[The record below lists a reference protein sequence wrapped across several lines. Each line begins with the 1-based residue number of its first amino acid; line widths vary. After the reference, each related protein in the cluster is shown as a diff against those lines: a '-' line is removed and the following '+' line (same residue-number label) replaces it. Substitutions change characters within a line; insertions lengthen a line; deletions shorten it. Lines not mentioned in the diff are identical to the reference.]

1 MLFPRIKILYYLRK
15 NQFKMALTLKIFDN
29 NRETARLC
37 ALDYI
42 PTTFKGNSYLPT
54 ISLIKLAI
62 HEKVENMI
70 EEFIVECKANG
81 MSEQSAYE
89 ELSVRAEDLL
99 GEPIYANNLNALL
112 HQITDSQQNFILS
125 DRIEYNLQELERT
138 PSKIEAELIDG
149 VFKDEIKT
157 YHSFI
162 RTCQDESILSYLE
175 LLGQQNI

>member
-1 MLFPRIKILYYLRK
+1 MLFPIIKIVYYLRK
-15 NQFKMALTLKIFDN
+15 NQFKMALTLKIFDT
-29 NRETARLC
+29 NREIARLC

-42 PTTFKGNSYLPT
+42 PATFKGNAYLPT

-62 HEKVENMI
+62 REKVENMI
-70 EEFIVECKANG
+70 EEFVVECKQNG
-81 MSEQSAYE
+81 MSEQSACE
-89 ELSVRAEDLL
+89 ELSVRAEGLL
-99 GEPIYANNLNALL
+99 GEPIYGNNLNALL
-112 HQITDSQQNFILS
+112 HQITDSQQNFILA
-125 DRIEYNLQELERT
+125 DRIEYNLQVLDKSQSVEFQELEN
-138 PSKIEAELIDG
+138 G